1 MVRFAFQRSIFFII
15 DDLNGTRGEEGKK
28 KTASKPSRGN
38 GTETSRATF
47 RNQGLVNHR
56 KLERELSGVELD
68 LFRLLLPINN
78 GDIGNHEVVY
88 GFIQSSTSELA
99 LVASLIRRRSL

>member
-15 DDLNGTRGEEGKK
+15 DDLNGMAQEVKK
-28 KTASKPSRGN
+28 GRKKRASKPSRGN
-38 GTETSRATF
+38 GTESSRATF

-99 LVASLIRRRSL
+99 LWLLP